1 LALQNQRFGR
11 TATCTDDA
19 NTFGAIMT
27 IKDKLLGGLPGFGA
41 ARLVLKF
48 ATVTVSS
55 VPSKAVG

>member
-1 LALQNQRFGR
+1 
-11 TATCTDDA
+11 
-19 NTFGAIMT
+19 MT